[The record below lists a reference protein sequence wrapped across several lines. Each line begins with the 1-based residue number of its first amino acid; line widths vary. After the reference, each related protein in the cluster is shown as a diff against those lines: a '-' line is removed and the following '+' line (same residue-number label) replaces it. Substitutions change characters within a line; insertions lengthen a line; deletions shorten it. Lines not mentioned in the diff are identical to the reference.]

1 MSDRAGAATC
11 AQSAYLE
18 QPIPE
23 ALGLTPGRALFQPSR
38 GILWVACGNGTA
50 LGAGSRACAATAI
63 AHVCGAAEAGVTKL
77 KLENRNEVTARE
89 FTAAY
94 GEGTAVAFES

>member
-1 MSDRAGAATC
+1 MAMSD
-11 AQSAYLE
+11 
-18 QPIPE
+18 
-23 ALGLTPGRALFQPSR
+23 
-38 GILWVACGNGTA
+38 
-50 LGAGSRACAATAI
+50 
-63 AHVCGAAEAGVTKL
+63 VCGAAAAGVTKL